1 MALPIAFEIMPHYR
15 SEGRRQGSNGVFGGS
30 DTIWTPFVRIQLIMD
45 FVTDDWSILSYL
57 YRLEKLKFIHF

>member
-1 MALPIAFEIMPHYR
+1 MEKITPHYR
-15 SEGRRQGSNGVFGGS
+15 SEGRRQGSNGVFGGSECS